1 MGNICKPFNFNKE
14 YYNTNK
20 NTNPNTKSFLDISNN
35 CYFDKEIEPPS
46 YSEICNIKN
55 REYYNYIIQYD
66 KDYKQKF

>member
-20 NTNPNTKSFLDISNN
+20 NTNPNTKPFLDISNN
-35 CYFDKEIEPPS
+35 SYFDNEIEPPS

-55 REYYNYIIQYD
+55 REYNNYII
-66 KDYKQKF
+66 